1 MRRTPV
7 LAWVVRCGKLHLM
20 SSDAPTVDYKGLLEA
35 ERAALRDKLSEIGHG
50 EGGGLTND
58 GGLSYDANFAD
69 SSQVTAE
76 RGEAEV
82 LALSLR
88 EALADVE
95 RALVN
100 LDNGTYGHCQSCG
113 NPIAPARL
121 EAMPTARLCINCAS
135 HSKR

>member
-1 MRRTPV
+1 
-7 LAWVVRCGKLHLM
+7 M

-35 ERAALRDKLSEIGHG
+35 EQEALKTKLTEIGYG
-50 EGGGLTND
+50 EGGGLSND

-88 EALADVE
+88 EALNDVE
-95 RALVN
+95 LALAN
-100 LDNGTYGHCQSCG
+100 LANGTYGRCQSCG
-113 NPIAPARL
+113 SQINPARL
-121 EAMPTARLCINCAS
+121 EAMPTARFCISCAS
-135 HSKR
+135 HAKR